1 MEKAPKIAAIDIGT
15 NSIHMAIATI
25 NSNGVIKIL
34 SREKEMVRLGSS
46 GKDMKYLQEDAIER
60 GIDTLYKFSKIA
72 ENENAII
79 RACATSALREAL
91 NRDAFIRRARNE
103 LDINI
108 EIISGTEEGRL
119 IYLGVI
125 HALPLN
131 GKKTLVIDIGG
142 GSTETIIGLD
152 GKTQFIHSEKLGA
165 IRLTKLC
172 CENGLYDKDLVAKL
186 REYIRGEWAVVLDNI
201 NSIGFDIAVGTSGT
215 ILTLAN
221 MVLANNKQPIPE
233 QLNGIKISANDLLEV
248 IKIITKKK
256 NTREISRIPGIDPKR
271 ADIILAG
278 ALILETAVK
287 VLNITDLH
295 ISPYAL
301 REGIIYDTFE
311 KLKARYDQDTY
322 LVNLRFETVK
332 DLARKYQIDFNH
344 SRIIKNIANK
354 IFDYTKNLHNLGAYE
369 KELLEYS
376 AYLHDVGYWISH
388 DQHHKNSYYII
399 THSDLPGFTNDEAE
413 IIGLVARYHRKS
425 HPKKKHQEFSSL
437 SPDKQYIVK
446 VLAGILR
453 IAEGIDRRQRG
464 YVEDII
470 IDFTKNDD
478 KTIMN
483 IKLLPKNINQS
494 IDIEIWGANRRKQLL
509 EETLNIGINIY

>member
-1 MEKAPKIAAIDIGT
+1 MEKAPKIAAIDLGT
-15 NSIHMAIATI
+15 NSFHMAIATI

-60 GIDTLYKFSKIA
+60 GIETLYHFSKIA
-72 ENENAII
+72 ESENAIV
-79 RACATSALREAL
+79 RACATSALREAV
-91 NRDAFIRRARNE
+91 NRDAFIRRVRNE
-103 LDINI
+103 LDINV
-108 EIISGTEEGRL
+108 EIISGAEEGRL

-131 GKKTLVIDIGG
+131 GKRTLVIDIGG

-152 GKTQFIHSEKLGA
+152 GKTEYIHSEKIGA

-172 CENGLYDKDLVAKL
+172 CDSGVYDKDTLNQM
-186 REYIRGEWAVVLDNI
+186 REYIRGEWAVVLDSI
-201 NSIGFDIAVGTSGT
+201 SSIGFDTVVGTSGT

-221 MVLANNKQPIPE
+221 MVLASKQQPIPE
-233 QLNGIKISANDLLEV
+233 QLNGLRIDANDILNV
-248 IKIITKKK
+248 IKNLAKKK
-256 NTREISRIPGIDPKR
+256 NTREIARIPGIDPKR

-278 ALILETAVK
+278 SLILETAIK
-287 VLNITDLH
+287 VLNIKEIH

-301 REGIIYDTFE
+301 REGIVYDTFE
-311 KLKARYDQDTY
+311 KLKSRSEKSY
-322 LVNLRFETVK
+322 LINLRLETVK
-332 DLARKYQIDFNH
+332 ELARKYNIDLEH
-344 SRIIKNIANK
+344 SRIIKNIALK
-354 IFDYTKNLHNLGAYE
+354 IFDETSEIHKLGVYE
-369 KELLEYS
+369 RELLEYS

-413 IIGLVARYHRKS
+413 IIGLIARYHRKS

-437 SPDKQYIVK
+437 SSDKQYAIK

-453 IAEGIDRRQRG
+453 IAEGIDRRQKG
-464 YVEDII
+464 YVDDVII
-470 IDFTKNDD
+470 EKSKSNGSGLL
-478 KTIMN
+478 N

-494 IDIEIWGANRRKQLL
+494 IDIEIWGALRRKLLL
-509 EETLNIGINIY
+509 EETLSININIF

>member
-1 MEKAPKIAAIDIGT
+1 MEKAPKIAAIDLGT
-15 NSIHMAIATI
+15 NSFHMAIATL

-60 GIDTLYKFSKIA
+60 GIETLYRFSKIA
-72 ENENAII
+72 ESENAII

-91 NRDAFIRRARNE
+91 NRDAFIRRVRNE

-108 EIISGTEEGRL
+108 EIISGVEEGRL

-142 GSTETIIGLD
+142 GSTETIIGKD
-152 GKTQFIHSEKLGA
+152 GKTEFIYSEKIGA

-172 CENGLYDKDLVAKL
+172 CEQGVFNKDIVLQL
-186 REYIRGEWAVVLDNI
+186 REFIRGEWAVVLENI
-201 NSIGFDIAVGTSGT
+201 KQIGFDIAVGTSGT

-221 MVLANNKQPIPE
+221 MVLASKQQPIPE
-233 QLNGIKISANDLLEV
+233 QLNGLRIDSADILNIIKTL
-248 IKIITKKK
+248 TKKK
-256 NTREISRIPGIDPKR
+256 NTREISRMPGIDPKR

-278 ALILETAVK
+278 SLILESAIKT
-287 VLNITDLH
+287 LNINEIH

-311 KLKARYDQDTY
+311 KLKARTEKSY
-322 LVNLRFETVK
+322 LINLRLETVK
-332 DLARKYQIDFNH
+332 ELARKYNIDFDH
-344 SRIIKNIANK
+344 SRTIKNIALK
-354 IFDYTKNLHNLGAYE
+354 IFDEISDLHQLGSYE

-413 IIGLVARYHRKS
+413 LIGLVARYHRKS
-425 HPKKKHQEFSSL
+425 HPKKKHQEFVSL
-437 SPDKQYIVK
+437 SPEKQYAVK

-453 IAEGIDRRQRG
+453 IAEGIDRRQKG
-464 YVEDII
+464 YVEDVLIEKS
-470 IDFTKNDD
+470 KNNGE
-478 KTIMN
+478 TTVN
-483 IKLLPKNINQS
+483 IKLLPKNINES
-494 IDIEIWGANRRKQLL
+494 VDIEVWGAVRRKQLL
-509 EETLNIGINIY
+509 EETLNIKINIF